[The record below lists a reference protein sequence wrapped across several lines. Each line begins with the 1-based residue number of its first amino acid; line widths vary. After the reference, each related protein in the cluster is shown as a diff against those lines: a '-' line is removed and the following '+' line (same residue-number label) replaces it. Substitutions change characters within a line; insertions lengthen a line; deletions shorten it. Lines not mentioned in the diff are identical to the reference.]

1 MHQRLQL
8 LQQVVAERLGV
19 GDGDAVGT
27 GHLDLGI
34 GAHGGRHLALAQ
46 IGQAQLRVVELAQL
60 RGIGLDAFLDIA
72 LERPPQGSSGL
83 PMQVGQAIH
92 GLFGS
97 SGDDEVF

>member
-1 MHQRLQL
+1 M
-8 LQQVVAERLGV
+8 
-19 GDGDAVGT
+19 
-27 GHLDLGI
+27 
-34 GAHGGRHLALAQ
+34 
-46 IGQAQLRVVELAQL
+46 ELAQL

-92 GLFGS
+92 CLLGS